1 MSRSVLALAL
11 ILMVTAGAVEAFA
24 QEPVDPPGGGDGV
37 RMLYLIRHG
46 YYDHEDDA
54 DPDVGKALV
63 PLGVAQAR
71 LVAARLRS
79 LPVEFTALFSST
91 MTRARQTAFVIQEDF
106 PELEVQQ
113 TRILRECTPTTWRKD
128 IMAEVVPEEARLCE
142 EQLELAF
149 SEFFAASPERDRHDI
164 LVCHGNVIRY
174 LVTRA
179 LNVEPKAWLG
189 MSIGNCSLTV
199 VRIRADGAIKLLQ
212 FSDVGHL
219 PPNLQ
224 TGLYNKTGVLSVP
237 DAR

>member
-1 MSRSVLALAL
+1 MSCARITLIAVIVACALPAL
-11 ILMVTAGAVEAFA
+11 A

-37 RMLYLIRHG
+37 RTLYLVRHG
-46 YYDHEDDA
+46 YYDHKDDA

-79 LPVEFTALFSST
+79 LPIEFTALFSST
-91 MTRARQTAFVIQEDF
+91 MTRARQTAFVIQESF

-113 TRILRECTPTTWRKD
+113 TRILRECTPTTWRED
-128 IMAEVVPEEARLCE
+128 IMAEVTSEEARVCE

-149 SEFFAASPERDRHDI
+149 SEFFTPSPQRDRHDL

-212 FSDVGHL
+212 YSDVGHL
-219 PPNLQ
+219 PITLQ
-224 TGLYNKTGVLSVP
+224 TGLYNSTEVLSIP
-237 DAR
+237 GAPQ